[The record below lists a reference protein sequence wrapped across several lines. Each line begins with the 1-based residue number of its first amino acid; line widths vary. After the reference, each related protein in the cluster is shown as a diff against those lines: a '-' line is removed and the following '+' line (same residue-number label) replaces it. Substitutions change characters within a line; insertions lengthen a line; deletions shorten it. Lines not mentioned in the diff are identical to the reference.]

1 MRDFY
6 RLALATLIA
15 AGLVTGCA
23 ASETASIPGLDQ
35 AAAGLPTPT
44 LTPFLPLPPTGSAAT
59 PGPMGAT
66 TEAIPTPGQ
75 APSAGKLAIW
85 LDPTLPAGLRQAI
98 AIPPG
103 FEASSSP
110 ENAALHLR
118 AGGEAV
124 ISSWVYALAAP
135 FPTVVDGVPAE
146 ALHLAWAGQAEGP
159 FASRPLLVDESTA
172 SVFNSW
178 WGAPAEG
185 AIRVLPEA
193 EMLDYAWGHQPAW
206 ALLPFEKLEPRWKV
220 LEVDGL
226 SPLRQDFD
234 PAAYPLA
241 VPISLYGEA
250 RLVELV
256 RTLYGP
262 NSAARLAPPSNRQP
276 EKLTTL
282 ALTGVT
288 ALVRAT
294 AHTMER
300 QGVRY
305 PGREVRDWLR
315 LADITHIS
323 NEVPFARNCPFP
335 NPVQEDLRF
344 CSDPSYIEL
353 LEDIGTDIVELT
365 GDHFQ
370 DWGAEAMLYT
380 LELYRERGW
389 RYYGGGENLQEARQ
403 AVLLEHNGNKL
414 AFIGCNGKGGGFARA
429 SPGSPGAAACD
440 LDWLR
445 GEISR
450 LREEGYLPVVTF
462 QHLEYYTYQAMP
474 LQVRDFTQAAQA
486 GAIIVSGSQAHQPQ
500 VFEFVAG
507 DVDGVGA
514 PGASDGAP
522 GSSDGAFVHYG
533 LGNLFFDQF
542 DVSQATRQAFID
554 RHVFYAGRHISTEL
568 LTIQFVDYA
577 RPRPMTSA
585 ERAELLQVVFA
596 ASGW

>member
-6 RLALATLIA
+6 RLALTTLMA
-15 AGLVTGCA
+15 ASLAAGCA
-23 ASETASIPGLDQ
+23 APDSAPMPGLDR
-35 AAAGLPTPT
+35 AAGGLPTPT
-44 LTPFLPLPPTGSAAT
+44 LTPFQPLPPTSSAGTPGGAET
-59 PGPMGAT
+59 PGPMGSPP
-66 TEAIPTPGQ
+66 EAIPTPGP
-75 APSAGKLAIW
+75 APSAGRLAVW
-85 LDPTLPAGLRQAI
+85 LDPNLPAGLRQAV
-98 AIPPG
+98 AMPPG

-118 AGGEAV
+118 VGGEAV

-135 FPTVVDGVPAE
+135 FPTVLDGVPAE
-146 ALHLAWAGQAEGP
+146 ALRLSWAGQPAGP
-159 FASRPLLVDESTA
+159 FGNSPLLVDASAA
-172 SVFNSW
+172 SVFSSW
-178 WGAPAEG
+178 WGVPAEG

-193 EMLDYAWGHQPAW
+193 EMLDYAWGNQPAW

-241 VPISLYGEA
+241 VPISLAGEA
-250 RLVELV
+250 KLVELV
-256 RTLYGP
+256 KALYGP
-262 NSAARLAPPSNRQP
+262 GSPARLVPPSNRQP

-294 AHTMER
+294 AYTMER
-300 QGVRY
+300 QGVKY

-389 RYYGGGENLQEARQ
+389 RYYGGGENLPEARQ
-403 AVLLEHNGNKL
+403 AVVLEHNGNKL
-414 AFIGCNGKGGGFARA
+414 AFIGCNGKGGSFARA
-429 SPGSPGAAACD
+429 GPGSPGAAACD
-440 LDWLR
+440 FDWLR

-486 GAIIVSGSQAHQPQ
+486 GAVIVSGSQAHQPQ
-500 VFEFVAG
+500 AFEFIN
-507 DVDGVGA
+507 GA
-514 PGASDGAP
+514 PGAGDGALI
-522 GSSDGAFVHYG
+522 HYG

-568 LTIQFVDYA
+568 LAIQFVDYA
-577 RPRPMTSA
+577 RPRPMTPA
-585 ERAELLQVVFA
+585 ERADLLQVIFA